1 MARAGLKDVERMDP
15 AAFIRIRVS
24 GLLASRTSGRT
35 RALDGEKFNRME
47 AEGGPMPGADLRVH
61 IAVEDRLLLHLLEQE
76 SQADLYMVSA
86 AVTRPGIAE
95 ACALHP
101 PNVSRSMR
109 TMLRN
114 QWVSEHTR
122 TVRGESRRQ
131 KTWQLTKA
139 GQEEA
144 RNRQRDLGQ
153 TQVLIRD
160 ESGQLLEV
168 PADRASHRISADLS
182 LLQVL
187 MHAQH
192 EGVLTFGDIRFGL
205 IRSGDEEGRPAPGRL
220 KLGSGAH
227 ATYHTEPPETRE
239 VHGRVAEIEVLDDWF
254 SSTAPCMLVHGI
266 AGIGKS
272 TLAAHWLKARKAE
285 DEQLSICWYPCQP
298 WDSALGLA
306 TSLLHRVGIDAAHDP
321 VQLMDTLPLTPG
333 AKLDIDAYRRL
344 LLSYLTDPRVLRE
357 RFSEG
362 EEAGP
367 PPYFLL
373 VLDDVHHIAEEAAD
387 LLGALLQVA
396 DSSPLQLLLISRT
409 TLTFYDRRDVHTR
422 DRVEELA
429 LSGLSIDDL
438 DDWLAGLKGVELPSA
453 PVVHKVTGGHPLA
466 IELMEMYGEVTH
478 GDWLRFLDEEIL
490 DVLPDDDRELLATLA
505 ASDRPVEWDILARA
519 CGHDGNPPAALVE
532 RGLLIE
538 LPEGMWLHEALKER
552 LLREVGAPLD
562 ERKSRLADAESSHV
576 A

>member
-1 MARAGLKDVERMDP
+1 
-15 AAFIRIRVS
+15 
-24 GLLASRTSGRT
+24 
-35 RALDGEKFNRME
+35 
-47 AEGGPMPGADLRVH
+47 MPSNDLRVH
-61 IAVEDRLLLHLLEQE
+61 IAVEDRLLLHLLEQDD
-76 SQADLYMVSA
+76 QADLYMVSA

-131 KTWQLTKA
+131 KTWQLT
-139 GQEEA
+139 
-144 RNRQRDLGQ
+144 DLGRTEAKSRSNSLGL

-168 PADRASHRISADLS
+168 TAAQASTRLAAELT

-192 EGVLTFGDIRFGL
+192 EGVLTFGDIRFGM
-205 IRSGDEEGRPAPGRL
+205 IQKKEDDGKPAPGRL
-220 KLGSGAH
+220 TLGAGAH

-239 VHGRVAEIEVLDDWF
+239 VHGRSNELDALDDWID
-254 SSTAPCMLVHGI
+254 SQESCMLIHGI

-272 TLAAHWLKARKAE
+272 TLAAHWMRQRMEA

-298 WDSALGLA
+298 WDTSLGLA

-321 VQLMDTLPLTPG
+321 VQLMETLPLTPG

-344 LLSYLTDPRVLRE
+344 LLSYLTDPSVLRD
-357 RFSEG
+357 RFSDDDEPG
-362 EEAGP
+362 A

-373 VLDDVHHIAEEAAD
+373 VLDDVHHISEEAAD

-396 DSSPLQLLLISRT
+396 DSSPLKLLLISRT

-422 DRVEELA
+422 ERVSELA
-429 LSGLSIDDL
+429 LSGLSVEDL
-438 DDWLAGLKGVELPSA
+438 DAWISDLEEGDLPSA
-453 PVVHKVTGGHPLA
+453 PVVHQVTGGHPLA

-478 GDWLRFLDEEIL
+478 GDWLRFIDEEIL
-490 DVLPDDDRELLATLA
+490 DVLPDDERELLATLA
-505 ASDRPVEWDILARA
+505 VSELPVPWDILATA
-519 CGHDGNPPAALVE
+519 CDHDGRPPSVLLE
-532 RGLLIE
+532 RGLLLE
-538 LPEGMWLHEALKER
+538 LNDGMWLHEALRER
-552 LLREVGAPLD
+552 LLREVGAPQD
-562 ERKSRLADAESSHV
+562 ERRKKLDAARS

>member
-1 MARAGLKDVERMDP
+1 
-15 AAFIRIRVS
+15 
-24 GLLASRTSGRT
+24 
-35 RALDGEKFNRME
+35 
-47 AEGGPMPGADLRVH
+47 MPSNDLRVH
-61 IAVEDRLLLHLLEQE
+61 ISVEDRILLHLFEQDE
-76 SQADLYMVSA
+76 QADLYMVST

-109 TMLRN
+109 VALKN
-114 QWVSEHTR
+114 QWVSEHSR

-131 KTWQLTKA
+131 KTWQLT
-139 GQEEA
+139 
-144 RNRQRDLGQ
+144 DLGRAESKSRVNVLGR

-160 ESGQLLEV
+160 EEGQLLEV
-168 PADRASHRISADLS
+168 PASQASSRLSADLT

-205 IRSGDEEGRPAPGRL
+205 IKSKTDTGKPAPGRL
-220 KLGSGAH
+220 TLGAGAH
-227 ATYHTEPPETRE
+227 ATYHTEPPETRD
-239 VHGRVAEIEVLDDWF
+239 VHGRVKEIDGLENWID
-254 SSTAPCMLVHGI
+254 SKKPCMLVHGI

-272 TLAAHWLKARKAE
+272 TLVAHWLHQRME
-285 DEQLSICWYPCQP
+285 TDEQLSICWYPCQP
-298 WDSALGLA
+298 WDTSLGLA

-321 VQLMDTLPLTPG
+321 VQLIDTLPLTPG

-344 LLSYLTDPRVLRE
+344 LLSYLTDPSVLRE
-357 RFSEG
+357 RFSG
-362 EEAGP
+362 EEDAGP

-373 VLDDVHHIAEEAAD
+373 VLDDIHHIAEEASD

-396 DSSPLQLLLISRT
+396 DSSPLQLLLVSRT

-422 DRVEELA
+422 DRVQEMPLLGLTIEDLDSWISD
-429 LSGLSIDDL
+429 LSGSD
-438 DDWLAGLKGVELPSA
+438 LPSA
-453 PVVHKVTGGHPLA
+453 PVIHKVTGGHPLA

-490 DVLPDDDRELLATLA
+490 DVLPDEERELLATLA
-505 ASDRPVEWDILARA
+505 VSDRPVLWADLAAA
-519 CGHDGNPPAALVE
+519 CNHDGNPPSALLE

-538 LPEGMWLHEALKER
+538 LNDGMWLHEALRER
-552 LLREVGAPLD
+552 LLREVGAPHE
-562 ERKSRLADAESSHV
+562 ERKKKINKARGV
-576 A
+576 

>member
-1 MARAGLKDVERMDP
+1 
-15 AAFIRIRVS
+15 
-24 GLLASRTSGRT
+24 
-35 RALDGEKFNRME
+35 
-47 AEGGPMPGADLRVH
+47 MPSNDLRVH
-61 IAVEDRLLLHLLEQE
+61 IAVEDRLMLHLLEQDD
-76 SQADLYMVSA
+76 QADHYMVSP

-95 ACALHP
+95 SCAMHP

-131 KTWQLTKA
+131 KTWQLTELGRA
-139 GQEEA
+139 EA
-144 RNRQRDLGQ
+144 KSRGKILGQ
-153 TQVLIRD
+153 TKVLIRD
-160 ESGQLLEV
+160 EDGQLLEV
-168 PADRASHRISADLS
+168 SAAQASKRLAADLT

-192 EGVLTFGDIRFGL
+192 EGVLTFGDIRFGM
-205 IRSGDEEGRPAPGRL
+205 IQKREEEGKPAPGRL
-220 KLGSGAH
+220 TLGAGAH
-227 ATYHTEPPETRE
+227 ATYHTSPPETRD
-239 VHGRVAEIEVLDDWF
+239 VHGRSTEISTLNDWID
-254 SSTAPCMLVHGI
+254 SQQSCMLVHGI

-272 TLAAHWLKARKAE
+272 TLAAHWMKQRMGD

-298 WDSALGLA
+298 WDTSLGLA

-321 VQLMDTLPLTPG
+321 VKLMETLPLTPG

-344 LLSYLTDPRVLRE
+344 LLSYLTDPSVLRE
-357 RFSEG
+357 RFSDDDEPG
-362 EEAGP
+362 A

-373 VLDDVHHIAEEAAD
+373 ILDDVHHISEEAAD

-396 DSSPLQLLLISRT
+396 DASPLKLLLISRT

-422 DRVEELA
+422 ERVSEMA
-429 LSGLSIDDL
+429 LSGLSVEDL
-438 DDWLAGLKGVELPSA
+438 DDWISELKESDLPAA
-453 PVVHKVTGGHPLA
+453 PVIHQVTGGHPLA

-490 DVLPDDDRELLATLA
+490 DVLPGDERELLATLA
-505 ASDRPVEWDILARA
+505 VSDLPVPWDILAEA
-519 CGHDGNPPAALVE
+519 CNHDGNPPAALLE

-538 LPEGMWLHEALKER
+538 LNEGMWLHEALRER
-552 LLREVGAPLD
+552 LLREVGAPHE
-562 ERKSRLADAESSHV
+562 ERKKKLDKAIDP
-576 A
+576 

>member
-1 MARAGLKDVERMDP
+1 M
-15 AAFIRIRVS
+15 
-24 GLLASRTSGRT
+24 
-35 RALDGEKFNRME
+35 RALVGEKFNSRKG
-47 AEGGPMPGADLRVH
+47 EGWLMPSNDLRVH
-61 IAVEDRLLLHLLEQE
+61 IAVEDRLLLHLLEQDD
-76 SQADLYMVSA
+76 QADLYMVSA

-131 KTWQLTKA
+131 KTWQLTDI
-139 GQEEA
+139 GRTEA
-144 RNRQRDLGQ
+144 RSRSNSLGL

-160 ESGQLLEV
+160 EGGQLLEV
-168 PADRASHRISADLS
+168 TASQASTRLAAELT

-192 EGVLTFGDIRFGL
+192 EGVLTFGDIRFGM
-205 IRSGDEEGRPAPGRL
+205 IQKKEDDGKPAPGRL
-220 KLGSGAH
+220 TLGAGAH

-239 VHGRVAEIEVLDDWF
+239 VHCRSNELDALNDWID
-254 SSTAPCMLVHGI
+254 SQESCILIHGI

-272 TLAAHWLKARKAE
+272 TLAAHWMRQRMEA

-298 WDSALGLA
+298 WDTALGLA

-321 VQLMDTLPLTPG
+321 VQLMETLPLTPG

-344 LLSYLTDPRVLRE
+344 LLSYLTDPSVLRD
-357 RFSEG
+357 RFSEDDEPG
-362 EEAGP
+362 A

-373 VLDDVHHIAEEAAD
+373 VLDDVHHISEEAAD

-396 DSSPLQLLLISRT
+396 DSSPLKLLLISRT

-422 DRVEELA
+422 ERVSELA
-429 LSGLSIDDL
+429 LSGLTVEDL
-438 DDWLAGLKGVELPSA
+438 DAWISDLEEGDLPSA
-453 PVVHKVTGGHPLA
+453 PVVHQVTGGHPLA

-490 DVLPDDDRELLATLA
+490 DVLPEDERELLATLA
-505 ASDRPVEWDILARA
+505 VSDLPVPWDVLATA
-519 CGHDGNPPAALVE
+519 CDHDGHPPAVLLE
-532 RGLLIE
+532 RGLLLE
-538 LPEGMWLHEALKER
+538 LNDGMWLHEALRER
-552 LLREVGAPLD
+552 LLREVGAPQD
-562 ERKSRLADAESSHV
+562 ERRKKLDA
-576 A
+576 ARIA

>member
-1 MARAGLKDVERMDP
+1 
-15 AAFIRIRVS
+15 
-24 GLLASRTSGRT
+24 
-35 RALDGEKFNRME
+35 
-47 AEGGPMPGADLRVH
+47 MPSNDLRVH
-61 IAVEDRLLLHLLEQE
+61 IAVEDRLLLHLLEQDD
-76 SQADLYMVSA
+76 QADHYMVSA

-131 KTWQLTKA
+131 KTWQLTEMGRA
-139 GQEEA
+139 EA
-144 RNRQRDLGQ
+144 KSRSNSLGI

-160 ESGQLLEV
+160 EEGQLLEV
-168 PADRASHRISADLS
+168 AASQASSRLAADLT

-192 EGVLTFGDIRFGL
+192 EGVLTFGDIRFGM
-205 IRSGDEEGRPAPGRL
+205 IQKRDDDGKPAPGRL
-220 KLGSGAH
+220 KLGAGAH

-239 VHGRVAEIEVLDDWF
+239 VHGRATEMDDLDDWID
-254 SSTAPCMLVHGI
+254 SQQSCMLIHGI

-272 TLAAHWLKARKAE
+272 TLAAHWMRQRAE
-285 DEQLSICWYPCQP
+285 TDEQLSICWYPCQP

-321 VQLMDTLPLTPG
+321 VQLMETLPLTPG

-344 LLSYLTDPRVLRE
+344 LLSYLTDPSVLRE
-357 RFSEG
+357 RFSDD
-362 EEAGP
+362 EEPGA

-373 VLDDVHHIAEEAAD
+373 VLDDVHHISEDAAD

-396 DSSPLQLLLISRT
+396 DSSPLKLLLISRT

-422 DRVEELA
+422 ERVSELA
-429 LSGLSIDDL
+429 LSGLSVEDL
-438 DDWLAGLKGVELPSA
+438 DAWISDLESGDLPSA
-453 PVVHKVTGGHPLA
+453 PEIHEVTGGHPLA

-490 DVLPDDDRELLATLA
+490 DVLPEDERELLATLA
-505 ASDRPVEWDILARA
+505 VSERPVPWDKLAAA
-519 CGHDGNPPAALVE
+519 CDYDGHPPSALLE
-532 RGLLIE
+532 RGLLLE
-538 LPEGMWLHEALKER
+538 LNDGMWLHEALRER
-552 LLREVGAPLD
+552 LLREVGAPQD
-562 ERKSRLADAESSHV
+562 ERKKKLDSALSE
-576 A
+576 

>member
-1 MARAGLKDVERMDP
+1 
-15 AAFIRIRVS
+15 
-24 GLLASRTSGRT
+24 
-35 RALDGEKFNRME
+35 
-47 AEGGPMPGADLRVH
+47 MPSNDLRVH
-61 IAVEDRLLLHLLEQE
+61 IAVEDRLILHLLEQDE
-76 SQADLYMVSA
+76 QADHYMVSA

-95 ACALHP
+95 ACAMHP

-131 KTWQLTKA
+131 KTWQLTDLGRA
-139 GQEEA
+139 EA
-144 RNRQRDLGQ
+144 KSRSKILGQ

-160 ESGQLLEV
+160 EDGQLLEV
-168 PADRASHRISADLS
+168 AASHASKRLAADLT

-192 EGVLTFGDIRFGL
+192 EGVLTFGDIRFGM
-205 IRSGDEEGRPAPGRL
+205 IQKREDEGKPAPGRL
-220 KLGSGAH
+220 TLGAGAH
-227 ATYHTEPPETRE
+227 ATYHTDPPETRD
-239 VHGRVAEIEVLDDWF
+239 VHGRASEQTKLDDWID
-254 SSTAPCMLVHGI
+254 SQESCMLIHGI

-272 TLAAHWLKARKAE
+272 TLAAHWMKQRLGT

-298 WDSALGLA
+298 WDTSLGLA

-321 VQLMDTLPLTPG
+321 VQLMETLPLTPG

-344 LLSYLTDPRVLRE
+344 LLSYLTDPTVLRD
-357 RFSEG
+357 RFADDDEPR
-362 EEAGP
+362 P

-373 VLDDVHHIAEEAAD
+373 VLDDVHHIAEEASD

-396 DSSPLQLLLISRT
+396 DSSPLKLLLISRT

-422 DRVEELA
+422 ERVSEMA
-429 LSGLSIDDL
+429 LSGLSVEDL
-438 DDWLAGLKGVELPSA
+438 DEWIADLKKSDLPSA
-453 PVVHKVTGGHPLA
+453 PVIHQVTGGHPLA

-490 DVLPDDDRELLATLA
+490 DVLPEDERELLSTLA
-505 ASDRPVEWDILARA
+505 VSDLPVKWDILAQA
-519 CGHDGNPPAALVE
+519 CGYDGNPPSALVE
-532 RGLLIE
+532 RGLLLE
-538 LPEGMWLHEALKER
+538 LTEGMWLHEALRER
-552 LLREVGAPLD
+552 LLREVGSAQ
-562 ERKSRLADAESSHV
+562 EGRKKKLNKARDA
-576 A
+576 

>member
-1 MARAGLKDVERMDP
+1 
-15 AAFIRIRVS
+15 
-24 GLLASRTSGRT
+24 
-35 RALDGEKFNRME
+35 
-47 AEGGPMPGADLRVH
+47 MPNNDLRIHV
-61 IAVEDRLLLHLLEQE
+61 AVEDRLLLHLLEQNE
-76 SQADLYMVSA
+76 QADLYMVSA

-131 KTWQLTKA
+131 KTWQLTEL
-139 GQEEA
+139 GRTEA
-144 RNRQRDLGQ
+144 KSRSNLLGI

-160 ESGQLLEV
+160 ENGQLLEV
-168 PADRASHRISADLS
+168 PANQASDRLAADLT

-192 EGVLTFGDIRFGL
+192 EGVLTFGDIRFGM
-205 IRSGDEEGRPAPGRL
+205 IQQREDGGKPSPGRL
-220 KLGSGAH
+220 KLGAGAH

-239 VHGRVAEIEVLDDWF
+239 VHGRSAELNTLDEWIK
-254 SSTAPCMLVHGI
+254 SQNSCMLLHGI

-272 TLAAHWLKARKAE
+272 TLAAHWMRQRMEA

-298 WDSALGLA
+298 WDTSLGLA
-306 TSLLHRVGIDAAHDP
+306 TSLLHRVGIDVAHDP
-321 VQLMDTLPLTPG
+321 VQLMETLPLTPG

-344 LLSYLTDPRVLRE
+344 LLSYLTNPSVLRE
-357 RFSEG
+357 RFSDDDDEPG
-362 EEAGP
+362 A

-373 VLDDVHHIAEEAAD
+373 VLDDVHHISEEASD

-396 DSSPLQLLLISRT
+396 DSAPLTLLLISRN

-422 DRVEELA
+422 ERVSELA
-429 LSGLSIDDL
+429 LSGLSIEDL
-438 DDWLAGLKGVELPSA
+438 DAWISDLNEGDLPTA
-453 PVVHKVTGGHPLA
+453 PVIHEVTGGHPLA
-466 IELMEMYGEVTH
+466 IELMEMYGDVAH

-490 DVLPDDDRELLATLA
+490 DVLPGDERELLATLA
-505 ASDRPVEWDILARA
+505 VSERPVPWEILAKA
-519 CGHDGNPPAALVE
+519 CKHDGNPPNVLLE
-532 RGLLIE
+532 RGLLLE
-538 LPEGMWLHEALKER
+538 LNDGMWLHEALRER
-552 LLREVGAPLD
+552 LLREVGSPQD
-562 ERKSRLADAESSHV
+562 ERRKKLKAAHI

>member
-1 MARAGLKDVERMDP
+1 
-15 AAFIRIRVS
+15 
-24 GLLASRTSGRT
+24 
-35 RALDGEKFNRME
+35 
-47 AEGGPMPGADLRVH
+47 MPSNDLRVH
-61 IAVEDRLLLHLLEQE
+61 IAVEDRLLLHLLEQDD
-76 SQADLYMVSA
+76 QADLYMVSG

-95 ACALHP
+95 ACAMHP

-131 KTWQLTKA
+131 KTWQLTELGRA
-139 GQEEA
+139 EA
-144 RNRQRDLGQ
+144 KSRGNILGQ

-160 ESGQLLEV
+160 EDGQLLEIV
-168 PADRASHRISADLS
+168 AAQASKRLAADLT

-192 EGVLTFGDIRFGL
+192 EGVLTFGDIRFGM
-205 IRSGDEEGRPAPGRL
+205 IQKGEDDGKPAPGRL
-220 KLGSGAH
+220 KLGAGAH
-227 ATYHTEPPETRE
+227 ATYHTGPPETRE
-239 VHGRVAEIEVLDDWF
+239 VHGRSAEM
-254 SSTAPCMLVHGI
+254 STLNEWIDSQQSCMLIHGI

-272 TLAAHWLKARKAE
+272 TLAAHWMKQRMEE

-298 WDSALGLA
+298 WDTSLGLA

-321 VQLMDTLPLTPG
+321 VQLMETLPMTPG

-344 LLSYLTDPRVLRE
+344 LLSYLTDPTVLRE
-357 RFSEG
+357 RFSDED
-362 EEAGP
+362 EPGP

-373 VLDDVHHIAEEAAD
+373 VLDDVHHISEEAAD

-396 DSSPLQLLLISRT
+396 DASPLKLLLISRT

-422 DRVEELA
+422 ERVSEMA
-429 LSGLSIDDL
+429 LSGLSVEDL
-438 DDWLAGLKGVELPSA
+438 DAWISDLQESDLPSA
-453 PVVHKVTGGHPLA
+453 PVIHQVTGGHPLA

-490 DVLPDDDRELLATLA
+490 NVLPDEERELLSTLA
-505 ASDRPVEWDILARA
+505 VSDLPVPWDVLAAA
-519 CGHDGNPPAALVE
+519 CSHDGNPPAVLLE
-532 RGLLIE
+532 RGLLLE
-538 LPEGMWLHEALKER
+538 LNEGMWLHEALRER
-552 LLREVGAPLD
+552 LLREVGAPQE
-562 ERKSRLADAESSHV
+562 ERKKKLNKARDA
-576 A
+576 